1 MDPSPPLDA
10 DRLLAHAAWV
20 RRLAGQLVGDP
31 DVADDAA
38 QDAFAAALRSGP
50 RETSRTKAWFAAVVR
65 SFVRRRARSDE
76 RRARREEGAAQAE
89 RVDSTAQ
96 VVERAQA
103 SRVVVNAVLELPEP
117 YRTTILMRW
126 FDDLPP
132 ARIAE
137 LRDEPVETV
146 RTRLKRG
153 HALLREWLSGL
164 QALVVLAEPSRPAAV
179 VTGGWVMTTFGK
191 VAAGVVAATAV
202 TGATWTLQSS
212 EPRRA
217 EAPASEVAA
226 APSPSVPVGS
236 TTVVASAPAV
246 VQETAPAPAPPV
258 APAKPASP
266 WSDVTAANWRKL
278 VKEDDGET
286 MKKAIAGL
294 EDETLDLAKLFGYL
308 DKSFEDSIAVP
319 GTEEVTRSGGRTEVT
334 WVQVYSN
341 EKHERSAAK
350 LSFEVQEKSR
360 NATLVLDASS
370 WARERAATYGL
381 PPDQLQ
387 TKLTV
392 HVIKYDVGNGF
403 IGGFVKLWFDNSG
416 ASPADSKA
424 LADKLQFEKKEKRL
438 PSWARFQFQDGQG
451 HHGWTRSDSELPITV
466 SEMERITAVYERFS
480 KAVDALLAAQS
491 EAK

>member
-38 QDAFAAALRSGP
+38 QDAFATALRSGP
-50 RETSRTKAWFAAVVR
+50 REESRTKAWFAAVVR

-76 RRARREEGAAQAE
+76 RRARREAGAARAE

-126 FDDLPP
+126 FDDLPTT
-132 ARIAE
+132 RIAE
-137 LRDEPVETV
+137 LRGEPVETV

-153 HALLREWLSGL
+153 QALLREWLSGL
-164 QALVVLAEPSRPAAV
+164 QALVVLASPSRPAAV

-191 VAAGVVAATAV
+191 VAVGVVAAAAATGTA
-202 TGATWTLQSS
+202 WTLRSS
-212 EPRRA
+212 EPRGT
-217 EAPASEVAA
+217 EAQASEAA
-226 APSPSVPVGS
+226 AASAPVVPVDS

-246 VQETAPAPAPPV
+246 VQETSPAPAPSAAAV
-258 APAKPASP
+258 KPASP

-286 MKKAIAGL
+286 MKRAINGL
-294 EDETLDLAKLFGYL
+294 EDETLDLEKFFGFL
-308 DKSFEDSIAVP
+308 DQSFADSIVVP
-319 GTEEVTRSGGRTEVT
+319 GTEEVTKSGGKTLVK

-341 EKHERSAAK
+341 EKHERSAVK
-350 LSFEVQEKSR
+350 LGCEIQQDFRMV
-360 NATLVLDASS
+360 TLAFDANS
-370 WARERAATYGL
+370 WARERAAPLGL

-387 TKLTV
+387 PELIV
-392 HVIKYDVGNGF
+392 FMVREPVSDYN
-403 IGGFVKLWFDNSG
+403 IGGMVRLNFGNSS
-416 ASPADSKA
+416 ASLADSQA
-424 LADKLQFEKKEKRL
+424 LADKIQVLKKANRL
-438 PSWARFQFQDGQG
+438 PS
-451 HHGWTRSDSELPITV
+451 LP
-466 SEMERITAVYERFS
+466 RLAV
-480 KAVDALLAAQS
+480 
-491 EAK
+491 